1 MSKKG
6 KWIGGLLGWAAS
18 GTIGALFGVLIGA
31 VVDMC
36 VDAAA
41 SSSGEDTQARGSTGS
56 RGRYSYGEQRNSFM
70 LSFLVLSSAVIRADG
85 KTKDEE
91 LRTVKDFIKNNF
103 GEQASVE
110 AMDILQSLS
119 TQQINIYGVC
129 AQIRANMNYSQRL
142 QLLHYLIRIAVS
154 DGSFSKEEKSVL
166 ETIASALGLNIA
178 DCASLFAMYWRD
190 SEDAYA
196 VLEISPSASDDEVK
210 SAYRRMAMKNH
221 PDKVASLG
229 PDVRK
234 AAEEKFMKI
243 RDAYDTIKRE
253 RGIQ

>member
-18 GTIGALFGVLIGA
+18 GAIGALFGVLIGA
-31 VVDMC
+31 VVDRC

-41 SSSGEDTQARGSTGS
+41 SAGDDAQARGGVGS

-70 LSFLVLSSAVIRADG
+70 LSFLALSSAVIRADG

-91 LRTVKDFIKNNF
+91 LRTVKDFIRTNF
-103 GEQASVE
+103 GEQASLE

-119 TQQINIYGVC
+119 IQQINIYSVC

-154 DGSFSKEEKSVL
+154 DGSFSKEEKSVI
-166 ETIASALGLNIA
+166 ETIASSLGLNSA

-196 VLEISPSASDDEVK
+196 VLEISASATDEEVK

-234 AAEEKFMKI
+234 AAEEKFLKI
-243 RDAYDTIKRE
+243 RDAYETIKRE